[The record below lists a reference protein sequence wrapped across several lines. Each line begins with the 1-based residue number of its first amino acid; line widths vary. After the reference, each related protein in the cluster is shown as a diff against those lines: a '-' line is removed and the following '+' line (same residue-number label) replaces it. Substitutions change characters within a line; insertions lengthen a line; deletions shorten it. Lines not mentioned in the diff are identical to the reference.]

1 MATNISETQ
10 VQIDYTAEEL
20 ENAVAK
26 AEENANKI
34 DNLINDTVEGTDT
47 VYSSAKIGELLKELA
62 DRITALETNGVSIES
77 YND

>member
-10 VQIDYTAEEL
+10 VQINCTAEEL

-62 DRITALETNGVSIES
+62 DRITALETDGVSIES

>member
-10 VQIDYTAEEL
+10 VQISYTAEEL

-62 DRITALETNGVSIES
+62 DRITALETSGVSIES

>member
-10 VQIDYTAEEL
+10 VQISYTAEEL
-20 ENAVAK
+20 ENAVAQ
-26 AEENANKI
+26 AGNNALRLQT
-34 DNLINDTVEGTDT
+34 LINDTVEGIDT

-62 DRITALETNGVSIES
+62 DRITALETNGASIES

>member
-1 MATNISETQ
+1 MATNISDTQ
-10 VQIDYTAEEL
+10 VQISYTAEEL

-62 DRITALETNGVSIES
+62 DRITALETDGVSIES

>member
-10 VQIDYTAEEL
+10 VQISYTAEEL

-62 DRITALETNGVSIES
+62 DRITALETDGVSIES

>member
-10 VQIDYTAEEL
+10 VQISYTAEQL

-34 DNLINDTVEGTDT
+34 DNLINDTVEGIDT

-62 DRITALETNGVSIES
+62 DRITALETSGVSIES

>member
-10 VQIDYTAEEL
+10 VQISYTAEEL

-34 DNLINDTVEGTDT
+34 NNLINDTVEGTDT

-62 DRITALETNGVSIES
+62 DRITALETDGVSIES

>member
-10 VQIDYTAEEL
+10 VQISYTAEEL
-20 ENAVAK
+20 ENAVAQ
-26 AEENANKI
+26 AG
-34 DNLINDTVEGTDT
+34 DNTLRLQTLINDTVEGIDT

>member
-10 VQIDYTAEEL
+10 VQISYTAEEL
-20 ENAVAK
+20 ENAVAQ
-26 AEENANKI
+26 AGNNALKLQT
-34 DNLINDTVEGTDT
+34 LINDTVEGIDT

>member
-10 VQIDYTAEEL
+10 VQISYTAEEL

-62 DRITALETNGVSIES
+62 DRITALETNGASIES

>member
-10 VQIDYTAEEL
+10 VQISYTAEEL

>member
-10 VQIDYTAEEL
+10 VQISYTAEEL

-34 DNLINDTVEGTDT
+34 DILINDTVEGTDT

-62 DRITALETNGVSIES
+62 DRITALETNGASIES